1 MENSQNT
8 GLVRAAVKVLRPH
21 QWVKNLF
28 VLAPAIFAQDFFGQ
42 ATLLKTALATVLFCL
57 VSGAV
62 YIFNDIC
69 DVEADKNHPLKR
81 HRPIARGDLS
91 VPIARLEM
99 IGILV
104 LSFGLGG
111 LVLGVDFVA
120 VAVGYFALN
129 TLYSFRLKQIAY
141 LDVLSIALGF
151 VLRVVAGGVA
161 IDVPV
166 SRWLL
171 LCTFLLALF
180 LGLGKR
186 LHELLSSPDA
196 SGRKSLSGYRGGS
209 LVTMLRIIALLTA
222 LAYVGYTLDPATT
235 NRFNTH
241 WLVATSPCILFGLYR
256 FQSLVLADEDPAS
269 PTERMIRDPSFI
281 LNLAVWGCAIFGILY
296 TV

>member
-1 MENSQNT
+1 M
-8 GLVRAAVKVLRPH
+8 GLTRAGLKVLRPH

-28 VLAPAIFAQDFFGQ
+28 VLAPAVFAQDFFGQ
-42 ATLLKTALATVLFCL
+42 TTLLKTGLATALFCL

-69 DVEADKNHPLKR
+69 DVESDRNHPLKCN
-81 HRPIARGDLS
+81 RPIARGDLS
-91 VPIARLEM
+91 VRTARLEM
-99 IGILV
+99 IAILV
-104 LSFGLGG
+104 LCVGVGG
-111 LVLGVDFVA
+111 LVLGPVFVG
-120 VAVGYFALN
+120 VAISYFVLN

-141 LDVLSIALGF
+141 LDVLSIAVGF

-161 IDVPV
+161 IDVPI

-186 LHELLSSPDA
+186 LHELLTSQDLT
-196 SGRKSLSGYRGGS
+196 GRKSLSGYRVES
-209 LVTMLRIIALLTA
+209 LVAMLRAIALLTA
-222 LAYVGYTLDPATT
+222 VAYVGYTLDPATT
-235 NRFNTH
+235 SRFNTH
-241 WLVATSPCILFGLYR
+241 WLVATSPCILYGLYR
-256 FQSLVLADEDPAS
+256 FQSLVLAGDDPAS

-281 LNLAVWGCAIFGILY
+281 LNLAIWACAIFGILY